1 MYTDFAK
8 FLIITTTTT
17 TAIELSLSGS
27 SPYASTGK
35 QIRISNKQIR
45 TNTNKQ
51 E

>member
-8 FLIITTTTT
+8 FLFITTTTI
-17 TAIELSLSGS
+17 AVDLSLSGS

-35 QIRISNKQIR
+35 QIRINNKQIR